1 MAAYVNAEGGAFR
14 ASPPKTLFRARMRP
28 PGIVSV
34 RNDYI
39 ALPDG
44 KRFLI
49 DKLVEDPAKGTIT
62 VVLDWTSK
70 LAR

>member
-1 MAAYVNAEGGAFR
+1 
-14 ASPPKTLFRARMRP
+14 MRP